1 MTRSGSSTDH
11 PAVFNENLVVFNLL
25 DDAGD
30 FMRRR
35 DFLALAG
42 ATAAAWPL
50 GARAQQAAGKLV
62 RIALLSAAVPAANMS
77 EGGHVLWD
85 TFIRELKRLGFEEG
99 RTVIFERYSQA
110 GLIGAATAATLA
122 LEIVASG
129 PDLIFFGGASTAASA
144 AAAANNFIPMVQI
157 GGDALSQGLVTNM
170 ARPGGNVT
178 ALNVNA
184 DENAEA
190 KNLELLAQA
199 VPQARKAA
207 YVSAGSAGAFS
218 SPTTARHFATAQ
230 TAAAKLNLSVDP
242 IVVEDPQGEAQFV
255 DAFAAIARQ
264 RVEMIQFGLNTAINV
279 GSPIIAKLALAARLP
294 AISPF
299 LPFARAGG
307 LISYGANLVDVYRR
321 AAGYVAVILNGAKP
335 GDLPVLQPQV
345 FDLVINQQTAKA
357 IGVTLPTSFLIQ
369 ATEVIE

>member
-1 MTRSGSSTDH
+1 MK
-11 PAVFNENLVVFNLL
+11 
-25 DDAGD
+25 
-30 FMRRR
+30 RR
-35 DFLALAG
+35 DFLALTG
-42 ATAAAWPL
+42 AAAAAWPL
-50 GARAQQAAGKLV
+50 TARAQQAARKLV
-62 RIALLSAAVPAANMS
+62 RIALQSGGPPTADMS
-77 EGGHVLWD
+77 EGGAAQWD
-85 TFIRELKRLGFEEG
+85 AFIRELKRLGFEEG

-110 GLIGAATAATLA
+110 ALIGADAAAKLA
-122 LEIVASG
+122 LEIVASD

-144 AAAANNFIPMVQI
+144 AAAANKIIPMVQV

-178 ALNVNA
+178 ALNVYA

-190 KNLELLAQA
+190 KNFDLLAQA
-199 VPQARKAA
+199 VPHARKAA
-207 YVSAGSAGAFS
+207 YVSAGDAGAFVTNS
-218 SPTTARHFATAQ
+218 ARHFATAQ
-230 TAAAKLNLSVDP
+230 TAAAKLNISVDP

-255 DAFAAIARQ
+255 DAFVAMTRQ
-264 RVEMIQFGLNTAINV
+264 GVEMIQFGLDTAINV
-279 GSPIIAKLALAARLP
+279 GSPIIARLALATRLP

-345 FDLVINQQTAKA
+345 FDFVINQQTAKA